1 MMTEHLLLGLF
12 QEATP
17 AADTIEQLRQ
27 MGVADAKI
35 TVMSGMPYEPEML
48 ARPPVRGRL
57 GRITLLGAF
66 LGALTALVL
75 SAGLFLLYP
84 LVQGG
89 QPIVPIPPSLIVLFE
104 VTMLGTMGVTFV
116 GFLVVNRFPVFGRP
130 VYDLRITAGSIG
142 VVVQIEDGLTA
153 QAEDI
158 FRARG
163 AYGVQRLENGH
174 RVRSRDWAL
183 FAAVVVVLIVAATA
197 VSLLFFYDVIRIPFP
212 TQMVEQDSTGYGQGP
227 RLAAP
232 AEAVPVQ
239 GPVLIAGQPASEPIP
254 ATAAS
259 LQRGQVLFGIHC
271 ALCHGQAGAGDGPIA
286 KYFVPRPADLTGE
299 RVQDLPDDVLF
310 LVITRGRGIMPALAE
325 NLSPIERWDVIN
337 HVHSQLNGGE

>member
-1 MMTEHLLLGLF
+1 MTERLVLGLF

-27 MGVADAKI
+27 MGVADAQI

-48 ARPPVRGRL
+48 ARPRVRGRL

-66 LGALTALVL
+66 LGALAALVL

-116 GFLVVNRFPVFGRP
+116 GFWIVNRFPAFGRP

-142 VVVQIEDGLTA
+142 VVAQVEDGLTA

-163 AYGVQRLENGH
+163 AYDVQRLENGH

-183 FAAVVVVLIVAATA
+183 FAAMVA
-197 VSLLFFYDVIRIPFP
+197 VSPLVQISVSNELVSATLPLTLIEPWV
-212 TQMVEQDSTGYGQGP
+212 TQ
-227 RLAAP
+227 
-232 AEAVPVQ
+232 
-239 GPVLIAGQPASEPIP
+239 
-254 ATAAS
+254 
-259 LQRGQVLFGIHC
+259 
-271 ALCHGQAGAGDGPIA
+271 LCVVG
-286 KYFVPRPADLTGE
+286 L
-299 RVQDLPDDVLF
+299 
-310 LVITRGRGIMPALAE
+310 
-325 NLSPIERWDVIN
+325 
-337 HVHSQLNGGE
+337 